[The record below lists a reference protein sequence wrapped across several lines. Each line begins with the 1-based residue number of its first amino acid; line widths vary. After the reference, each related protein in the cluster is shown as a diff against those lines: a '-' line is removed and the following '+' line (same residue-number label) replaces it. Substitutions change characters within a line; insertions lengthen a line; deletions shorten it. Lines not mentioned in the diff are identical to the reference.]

1 MKYFGIVRILF
12 LSGLFIIGFGIK
24 TYSQIT
30 LGAGISGMKY
40 YDQATQRP
48 IAVGLNTNL
57 AIELSPKTRLVIEPT
72 FFVPVSYSYNQ
83 QWNIYNIPNVQ
94 TNEQLKTVEAAAL
107 YQFDLIGNNKGGG
120 VLYLAAGP
128 ALMIYNANVTRENI
142 ANYNYSGSF
151 HDYMFDARAGLEIP
165 FLLFFKLYGEVEIVP
180 KITSDF
186 KSNLV
191 NYTPN
196 AGSVMAA
203 TIGIRIHI

>member
-165 FLLFFKLYGEVEIVP
+165 FLLFFNAARASEPELEPRTLSISCAELIVESL
-180 KITSDF
+180 TSAYASDV
-186 KSNLV
+186 SAV
-191 NYTPN
+191 
-196 AGSVMAA
+196 
-203 TIGIRIHI
+203 